1 MKIIQVISLGYEI
14 GGAELIVK
22 RLKEILIFRG
32 HEVIVLSSDLRGD
45 KKHFSD
51 VEFKGIN
58 PSNPAKL
65 LFHLFN
71 PYSYFKFRSLI
82 REFKPDI
89 VHIHTMSE
97 LSPSILFLLRQTP
110 TIMTIHGPEE
120 FTKSMIIWFLPPSD
134 FKKGD
139 YNLKNLNFAG
149 KAHYFYYI
157 YIQRYIYKLGFKNVD
172 LFITPSKYIMR
183 AVKKDLCPIKTLHN
197 GIDLFKYCNIKN
209 TYQLLF
215 VGRFGKVKGI
225 EFIISALPKILNKF
239 PNAKLNIVGE
249 GKYKNNLIKI
259 VKMLK
264 LDKSV
269 KFIGWIEHNKLTS
282 YYKNSSIFVMPSICP
297 EAFGLV
303 GIEAMS
309 VGRPVIASNVGGIAE
324 WLDDGETGY
333 LVNPG
338 NSEQIA
344 EKVIKLFSD
353 RKLMEQMGKNA
364 RKKAEQFSIE
374 KHANEIEK
382 IYMKVIEKYKTK
394 EVS

>member
-1 MKIIQVISLGYEI
+1 MKIIQIISLGYET
-14 GGAELIVK
+14 GGAEYIVK

-32 HEVIVLSSDLRGD
+32 HEVIVLSSDIGSD
-45 KKHFSD
+45 KKRFSD
-51 VEFKGIN
+51 IEFKGMN

-71 PYSYFKFRSLI
+71 PYSYFKLRSLLKT
-82 REFKPDI
+82 FKPDI
-89 VHIHTMSE
+89 VHIHTMNE
-97 LSPSILFLLRQTP
+97 LSPSILFLLSQTP

-134 FKKGD
+134 FKNRD

-149 KAHYFYYI
+149 KTHYFYYT
-157 YIQRYIYKLGFKNVD
+157 YIQRYIYKLGFNNID
-172 LFITPSKYIMR
+172 LFITPSKYIMKL
-183 AVKKDLCPIKTLHN
+183 VKKDLCPIKTLHN
-197 GIDLFKYCNIKN
+197 GVDLFEYCNIKN

-215 VGRFGKVKGI
+215 VGRFEKVKGI
-225 EFIISALPKILNKF
+225 EFVISALPKILNKF

-249 GKYKNNLIKI
+249 GKYKNSLIKI

-264 LDKSV
+264 LDKSI
-269 KFIGWIEHNKLTS
+269 KFIRWMERNKLIS
-282 YYKNSSIFVMPSICP
+282 YYNNSSIFVMPSICP

-309 VGRPVIASNVGGIAE
+309 VGRPVIASNVGGISE

-333 LVNPG
+333 LVEPG

-364 RKKAEQFSIE
+364 SKKAEQFSFE

-382 IYMKVIEKYKTK
+382 IYKELTEKYKTK
-394 EVS
+394 